1 LGSNKGSRLPEF
13 VTENP
18 KGVIMHSKTR
28 QSRMLPPQFLSLFGA
43 LAILA
48 ALQACSS
55 SEQQKPT
62 SAPSERVLLL
72 KGAGATFP
80 APLYKQWFAAYQ
92 ADHPGTVVTYDAVGS
107 GEGVRRFVGKNVK
120 EEEKVDFGASD
131 AAMTDQE
138 IQEVARGAVL
148 LPVTAGSVVLT
159 YNLPEV
165 EKDLRLSRKAYAGI
179 FLGSV
184 KRWDDPLIAEANPDI
199 KLPKLD
205 IFTVVRQDR
214 SGTTY
219 AFTKHLDAINSEWH
233 RRYGSATQIDWP
245 CSPMRAPG
253 NEGVAARIQQSISSI
268 GYVGY
273 EFAQRLGL
281 KVAILENREGR
292 YVKPNEQTTAASLNS
307 LELPD
312 NLRGF
317 VPDPPGADA
326 YPIVTF
332 SWILLYR
339 NYESAERAKAITQ
352 LFQWCLA
359 DGQKYASKLG
369 YVPLSSQV
377 AAKTL
382 STLGM
387 VTLGETTVGHKL

>member
-1 LGSNKGSRLPEF
+1 
-13 VTENP
+13 
-18 KGVIMHSKTR
+18 
-28 QSRMLPPQFLSLFGA
+28 LFGA
-43 LAILA
+43 VAVLL
-48 ALQACSS
+48 ALQSCSS
-55 SEQQKPT
+55 SDQPKPN
-62 SAPSERVLLL
+62 SAPSERVVVL

-80 APLYKQWFAAYQ
+80 TPLYKQWFAAYQ
-92 ADHPGTVVTYDAVGS
+92 ADHPATLVTYDVVGS
-107 GEGVRRFVGKNVK
+107 GEGVRRFIGRNVK

-138 IQEVARGAVL
+138 IREVARGAVL

-165 EKDLRLSRKAYAGI
+165 ERDLKLSRKAYAGI
-179 FLGSV
+179 FLGTV
-184 KRWDDPLIAEANPDI
+184 KRWDDPLIAEANPDVQ
-199 KLPKLD
+199 LPKLD

-214 SGTTY
+214 SGTTC
-219 AFTKHLDAINSEWH
+219 AFTKHLDAINGEWH
-233 RRYGSATQIDWP
+233 RRYGAATSVDWP

-253 NEGVAARIQQSISSI
+253 NEGVAARIKQSIDSI

-273 EFAQRLGL
+273 EFVQKLGP
-281 KVAILENREGR
+281 KVAILENRQGH
-292 YVKPNEQTTAASLNS
+292 YVKPTELTTAASLDS
-307 LELPD
+307 LGLPD
-312 NLRGF
+312 NLRRF
-317 VPDPPGADA
+317 VPDPSGTDA

-339 NYESAERAKAITQ
+339 NYETAERAKAITN

-369 YVPLSSQV
+369 YLPLSSQV

-382 STLGM
+382 STLGPSPW
-387 VTLGETTVGHKL
+387 EKAQ